1 MSENSCCSQTYRTVG
16 AYFVGVL
23 GTFLIIG
30 GLAYAVVRQAAPEV
44 DAAAAANRAA
54 IRAKVDTETKAD
66 ANKWEIDPKAENH
79 ARLSVD
85 RAAEILVGEWGKS
98 SAEGRAKL
106 LERLESSKKVAS
118 FE

>member
-1 MSENSCCSQTYRTVG
+1 MSDSNCCSGKARVVG

-23 GTFLIIG
+23 GTFLIVG
-30 GLAYAVVRQAAPEV
+30 GLAYAVVRQGTPEV

-54 IRAKVDTETKAD
+54 LRARVDQEAKAD
-66 ANKWEIDPKAENH
+66 LNKWEIDPKAENH
-79 ARLSVD
+79 ARLGVD
-85 RAAEILVGEWGKS
+85 RAAEVFVAEWGKG

>member
-1 MSENSCCSQTYRTVG
+1 MSDSNCCSQTTRTVG
-16 AYFVGVL
+16 AYFVGVV

-30 GLAYAVVRQAAPEV
+30 GLAYAIVRQPVPEV
-44 DAAAAANRAA
+44 DAVAAANRAA
-54 IRAKVDTETKAD
+54 VRAKVDQDAKAD
-66 ANKWEIDPKAENH
+66 LNKWEIDPKAENH

-85 RAAEILVGEWGKS
+85 RAAEVFVGEWSKS

>member
-1 MSENSCCSQTYRTVG
+1 MSDSPCCSQTTRTVG

-23 GTFLIIG
+23 GTFLIVG
-30 GLAYAVVRQAAPEV
+30 GLAYVIVRQEVPAV
-44 DAAAAANRAA
+44 DAAAAANRLVV
-54 IRAKVDTETKAD
+54 RTKVDADTKAD
-66 ANKWEIDPKAENH
+66 LNKWEVDPKAENH
-79 ARLSVD
+79 ARLGVD
-85 RAAEILVGEWGKS
+85 RATEIFVAEWGKS

>member
-1 MSENSCCSQTYRTVG
+1 MSDNSCCSQTCRTVG

-30 GLAYAVVRQAAPEV
+30 GLAYAIVRQDTPAI
-44 DAAAAANRAA
+44 DAAAAANRSAV
-54 IRAKVDTETKAD
+54 RAKVDTETKAD

-79 ARLSVD
+79 ARLSVE
-85 RAAEILVGEWGKS
+85 RASEVFVGEWGKGA
-98 SAEGRAKL
+98 AEGRAKL